1 MTHTG
6 WERYKPFPYAFIS
19 RRNIY
24 DTTRKISRVYKLI
37 PSTQKKR
44 LLTTVTTSIKCAHN
58 HASIVVRAVMLSDSV
73 IYTKKLPPSYSH
85 ACPSQTPRQA

>member
-1 MTHTG
+1 MLLFLAGTFMIRLGKSVEFTSWYLQH
-6 WERYKPFPYAFIS
+6 
-19 RRNIY
+19 
-24 DTTRKISRVYKLI
+24 
-37 PSTQKKR
+37 KKNR